1 MIRRF
6 IHAIIMP
13 CKQATLYIEQQNAAD
28 IAFFQRIRLKAHL
41 ISCKWC
47 RSYSRKVQA
56 MECMMKKMFTQNN
69 PKKLNNTELQVFKE
83 KLKERLK

>member
-1 MIRRF
+1 
-6 IHAIIMP
+6 MP

-47 RSYSRKVQA
+47 RAYSCKVQA
-56 MECMMKKMFTQNN
+56 MESMVKKMFTQNN
-69 PKKLNNTELQVFKE
+69 PKKLNKTDLQVFKE